1 MTFVRK
7 SELTKATW
15 DEIDFEEAL
24 WTIPAGRMKKR
35 TPHVVPLSS
44 QALDILIGL
53 KTLAGSSEFVLPSRY
68 DSTKP
73 MSSAT
78 FNRFFRQLS
87 EAAEKQGKH
96 LPPFGPHDLRRTA
109 STLLHE
115 AGFASDWIEKLIT
128 PSIGTVFTSASR
140 LTAQFHSVGTSGW
153 VADPVGGAQSIT
165 VNTP

>member
-15 DEIDFEEAL
+15 NEIDFEEAL

-78 FNRFFRQLS
+78 FNRFFQQLS
-87 EAAEKQGKH
+87 EEATKQGKH

-115 AGFASDWIEKLIT
+115 AGFSSDWIEKQLAHEQRGVRAVYNKAQYIEQRR
-128 PSIGTVFTSASR
+128 SMMQQWSDMIAGFTK
-140 LTAQFHSVGTSGW
+140 
-153 VADPVGGAQSIT
+153 
-165 VNTP
+165 